1 MKPFLHGIG
10 WVLALCASC
19 ATPAVATAADTSIN
33 TKIDIKTNFTTLP
46 KIKPGGKWKIAY
58 YEGGQYPDYET
69 ILKSTVR
76 GMISLG
82 WMEPLEIPEKNNPTP
97 GGFWDYLV
105 KNTKSKY
112 IEFIPNAY
120 YNAGNFDGDLR
131 LMVKAQLLERL
142 SNKHDVD
149 LVLAMGTWAGQDLAN
164 DQHQVPVVVASTSDP
179 IGSHIIKSAED
190 SGQDHIHAKVEPDRY
205 ARQIE
210 LFHDIIGFRKLGVV
224 YEDSPEG
231 RTFAAVDAIERT
243 AKIRKFEIVRCFA
256 PFNDVTQ
263 EEAEAKVVACYEKI
277 GKESDAVYLTVH
289 RGLNSQSLPK
299 VVRPLIKYHRPSFS
313 MQGESDV
320 RRGVLM
326 SVAQGN
332 FTYVGHFHAET
343 IARIFNGAK
352 PRQLSQIW
360 LAPAKIALNLKV
372 AEAISYDPS
381 VDILLACDEIFQTI
395 E

>member
-1 MKPFLHGIG
+1 MKPLLRGI
-10 WVLALCASC
+10 VLMLALCVSSA
-19 ATPAVATAADTSIN
+19 APVLAADTSA
-33 TKIDIKTNFTTLP
+33 TAAFSTLP
-46 KIKPGGKWKIAY
+46 KAKPGGKWKMAY
-58 YEGGQYPDYET
+58 YEGGQYPDYEI
-69 ILKSTVR
+69 ILKATVR

-82 WMEPLEIPEKNNPTP
+82 WIEPLDIPEKNHPTP
-97 GGFWDYLV
+97 GGFWAYLA
-105 KNTKSKY
+105 KNAKSRY
-112 IEFIPNAY
+112 VEFVPDGY
-120 YNAGNFDGDLR
+120 YSAGNFDRELR
-131 LMVKAQLLERL
+131 PKVKAELLARL
-142 SNKHDVD
+142 SGKHDID

-179 IGSHIIKSAED
+179 IGSNIVKSAQD
-190 SGQDHIHAKVEPDRY
+190 SGLGHIHAKVEPDRY

-231 RTFAAVDAIERT
+231 RTFAAVDAVERT
-243 AKIRKFEIVRCFA
+243 SKARKFEVVRCFA
-256 PFNDVTQ
+256 PFNDVPQ
-263 EEAEAKVVACYEKI
+263 AEAEAKVVACYNKI
-277 GKESDAVYLTVH
+277 SKEADAVYLTVH
-289 RGLNSQSLPK
+289 RGLNSQSLPQ
-299 VVRPLIKYHRPSFS
+299 VVKSLMHYGRPSFS
-313 MQGESDV
+313 MLGESEV

-332 FTYVGHFHAET
+332 YTYVGHFHAET

-372 AEAISYDPS
+372 AEAISYDPP
-381 VDILLACDEIFQTI
+381 VDILLACDEIFQKI